1 MRRILLAFLVLA
13 AFRAEPAAEKS
24 SPVEIYP
31 LETPSAEP
39 SEPTA
44 ITADT
49 ETGLWLGLQSSGTI
63 AGRRY
68 VLPGKEAT
76 QIYQRYLKSFEH
88 PIPEQFNF
96 KRSTSSRSSR

>member
-1 MRRILLAFLVLA
+1 MRCILFAFPVLA
-13 AFRAEPAAEKS
+13 ALRATSAVADS
-24 SPVEIYP
+24 APVEIYP

-39 SEPTA
+39 SAARTIAAE
-44 ITADT
+44 T

-68 VLPGKEAT
+68 ILPGKEAT